1 MSVQVKWFLSTSLLA
16 LLTQALSANTESMR
30 ATIGGGGG
38 ESGRCSVQV
47 TVDGSAEVEISG
59 DMGSLRSTGGAPATW
74 RGFHCTSPIP
84 VNPRNFGIGRLSGRG
99 SIRLVQDPRRTG
111 GRAVVR
117 IDDPQHSAGAYSF
130 DLQWNEG
137 AVGWPPPPPV
147 PPRPGWDGVPGGF
160 YGARA
165 IENCKD
171 AVAERLNRD
180 GYRHINFEHATPSSG
195 YGTGDLVAGAVN
207 SSWGYN
213 LRRFSFS
220 CSVEFDSG
228 RVRTVDVRERWR

>member
-1 MSVQVKWFLSTSLLA
+1 MNVRVKWFLSTSLLA
-16 LLTQALSANTESMR
+16 LLTQPLSANTESMR

-59 DMGSLRSTGGAPATW
+59 DMGSLRTAGGAPAAW
-74 RGFHCTSPIP
+74 RSFHCTSPIP
-84 VNPRNFGIGRLSGRG
+84 VNPQNFGIGRLSGRG

-117 IDDPQHSAGAYSF
+117 IDDPQHGAGAYSF
-130 DLQWNEG
+130 ELQWNER
-137 AVGWPPPPPV
+137 AVGWPPPL
-147 PPRPGWDGVPGGF
+147 PPRPGWGDVPGGF

-180 GYRHINFEHATPSSG
+180 GYRHVNFEHADPSSG
-195 YGTGDLVAGAVN
+195 HGTGDVVTGAVN
-207 SSWGYN
+207 GSWGYT

-220 CSVEFDSG
+220 CSVEFGSG
-228 RVRTVDVRERWR
+228 RVRTVDVRQRWR